1 MKYLSLLL
9 IVLGFCLTACNDNE
23 EPALEVNLPVTTQYL
38 PAGVIWDVTDTE
50 FKEQIKPWVNTK
62 WVVNSTEELPADP
75 LGFDESY
82 YKINFSNQTLLLY
95 YDIANYNIVAYQSR
109 YFRNTVENT
118 YNWSILLGISGKLNE
133 DDAQIEKLLFSR
145 YALLVPKL
153 PENAEVQISTSI
165 LDHNWDW
172 DED

>member
-1 MKYLSLLL
+1 M
-9 IVLGFCLTACNDNE
+9 
-23 EPALEVNLPVTTQYL
+23 
-38 PAGVIWDVTDTE
+38 
-50 FKEQIKPWVNTK
+50 NTK